1 MKKAI
6 VNVNLEFELP
16 KENMTEEEIQIFIEN
31 VELPKEYVIDSFE
44 FVKVVEEWANK
55 HLKGF

>member
-44 FVKVVEEWANK
+44 FVKVVEE
-55 HLKGF
+55 